1 MCVARKL
8 SKEFLVGWRSEA
20 PFLSVVVATNERV
33 TESPLTTAQRLSAQA
48 TDALRGVADAG
59 RRAERM
65 SVLRLC
71 ETVVRQLDQVTVATV
86 AGLDRDGAFVERGYR
101 SATQALSD
109 LLGWE
114 RFEARRRTVAAEQV
128 VPRVGLDG
136 SVLPARLPAMAEV
149 FAAGRAGLRHV
160 EVVTRLLGS
169 PAAGRLSPE
178 QWAGAEAQLAGWPAA
193 TPLASCTTGARA
205 GRVAGSGRRRARRPA
220 PGPGERAVRVPAA
233 RRRRQAEGPVRG
245 RGDVRRDRRGAR
257 RARQAAHRRRRAQPP
272 GSGRPRRWPMCA
284 ATSSTT
290 ATCRN
295 PVGTARTSTW

>member
-1 MCVARKL
+1 
-8 SKEFLVGWRSEA
+8 
-20 PFLSVVVATNERV
+20 
-33 TESPLTTAQRLSAQA
+33 A
-48 TDALRGVADAG
+48 TDALRDVAHSGGA
-59 RRAERM
+59 AERIA
-65 SVLRLC
+65 VLRLC

-178 QWAGAEAQLAGWPAA
+178 
-193 TPLASCTTGARA
+193 
-205 GRVAGSGRRRARRPA
+205 
-220 PGPGERAVRVPAA
+220 
-233 RRRRQAEGPVRG
+233 
-245 RGDVRRDRRGAR
+245 
-257 RARQAAHRRRRAQPP
+257 
-272 GSGRPRRWPMCA
+272 
-284 ATSSTT
+284 
-290 ATCRN
+290 
-295 PVGTARTSTW
+295 